1 MQEKKERKKGQG
13 ADFCCHSALV
23 LKIQLV
29 SNQRNHDVGACLTL
43 QLLDPRFRTCESF
56 LLFVVFPKQNRHPM
70 QITAT
75 EASNKVNEERRRGK
89 DEKPDDDDPVRTG
102 KMKRGGKKLQP
113 L

>member
-1 MQEKKERKKGQG
+1 
-13 ADFCCHSALV
+13 
-23 LKIQLV
+23 
-29 SNQRNHDVGACLTL
+29 
-43 QLLDPRFRTCESF
+43 
-56 LLFVVFPKQNRHPM
+56 M